1 MIDSGSMEGGAA
13 RSPVFRFAW
22 VGRAALA
29 ATILPE
35 LTAAAVRAVTRPGLD
50 SLAILAAFGALAT
63 CWLGFWFVVVGHRR
77 RIAALAMAAAVAAI
91 RVLGILLSPRVD
103 HHRPFLAAGLMLGAG
118 LGWRAGLGLLG
129 GLVVLTVGWESML
142 GVPAADVALDVV
154 WTALVGLTA
163 VVVRLGLVAAREL
176 EVAREELARLAI
188 AEERLRF
195 AGDLN
200 RLLGDRLDLL
210 AVTIDEL
217 AADGSADGI
226 ESRRARTRRLAG
238 DARATLRA
246 VRSAVDSFRRP
257 PAASRG

>member
-35 LTAAAVRAVTRPGLD
+35 LTAAA
-50 SLAILAAFGALAT
+50 
-63 CWLGFWFVVVGHRR
+63 
-77 RIAALAMAAAVAAI
+77 
-91 RVLGILLSPRVD
+91 
-103 HHRPFLAAGLMLGAG
+103 
-118 LGWRAGLGLLG
+118 
-129 GLVVLTVGWESML
+129 
-142 GVPAADVALDVV
+142 DVALDVV
-154 WTALVGLTA
+154 GTALVGLTA

-238 DARATLRA
+238 DAPATLRA